1 MGPFLTPQTE
11 QNEVLLGK
19 LVELNWYY
27 LIVYLNLTADS
38 NSFVRQSNRR
48 MAKSSE
54 ISTDVITL
62 QYIVLHSLNYS
73 E

>member
-11 QNEVLLGK
+11 QNEALLGK

-38 NSFVRQSNRR
+38 NS
-48 MAKSSE
+48 
-54 ISTDVITL
+54 
-62 QYIVLHSLNYS
+62 YS
-73 E
+73 I